1 MEIKYNQKLA
11 STWIHA
17 LLEADQFPRQQISFV
32 HDDKCTATAINVGD
46 WLGYFEETNI
56 ILTFLVQAI
65 TWPDEQDLIFNAVH
79 IPIFYGFFKEFSL
92 PGAVTR
98 GILTEKDVLIYN
110 QAKKMMI
117 SGQEMIDK
125 KFDFTNLPLR
135 K

>member
-1 MEIKYNQKLA
+1 MEIKYNQNLA

-32 HDDKCTATAINVGD
+32 HDSKCTPVAINVGD
-46 WLGYFEETNI
+46 WLGHFEETNI
-56 ILTFLVQAI
+56 ILTSLLQAI
-65 TWPDEQDLIFNAVH
+65 TWPAKDDLVFNAVH
-79 IPIFYGFFKEFSL
+79 VPIFYGFFKEFSV
-92 PGAVTR
+92 PGSVTR
-98 GILTEKDVLIYN
+98 GILTEKDDLIYN

-135 K
+135 R